1 MHDMDSNSLKVKAV
15 AYARVSTLL
24 GQDPEHQ
31 LSAIRKFA
39 NAREFAVVK
48 EYIDQGISGTK
59 ERRPSL
65 DKMVRDA
72 QSGKFKVIIIVGI
85 DRLARDT
92 RHLLNLINE
101 LNHYGV
107 AVISLRENIDFTTP
121 MGQAALAIFGAM
133 ASLERSL
140 ISERIKTALA
150 AKKLAAQ
157 NTGSGWRCGRP
168 TGLTKDKESQI
179 LNLHNDG
186 HSIRAIARRVGLG
199 KTTVHRFLTP
209 SQKPDENGGDK

>member
-1 MHDMDSNSLKVKAV
+1 MNDVVIKSKAA

-31 LSAIRKFA
+31 LVSIRSFA
-39 NAREFAVVK
+39 EGRSFDLTD
-48 EYIDQGISGTK
+48 EYVDHGISGTK
-59 ERRPSL
+59 ERRPLL

-72 QSGKFKVIIIVGI
+72 RLGKFKIIIIVGI

-107 AVISLRENIDFTTP
+107 SVISLRENIDFTTP

-157 NTGSGWRCGRP
+157 QTGSGWRCGRP
-168 TGLTKDKESQI
+168 TGLTKDKEAEI
-179 LNLHNDG
+179 LRLQKDG

-199 KTTVHRFLTP
+199 KTTVHRFLALSTNP
-209 SQKPDENGGDK
+209 SENGGDK